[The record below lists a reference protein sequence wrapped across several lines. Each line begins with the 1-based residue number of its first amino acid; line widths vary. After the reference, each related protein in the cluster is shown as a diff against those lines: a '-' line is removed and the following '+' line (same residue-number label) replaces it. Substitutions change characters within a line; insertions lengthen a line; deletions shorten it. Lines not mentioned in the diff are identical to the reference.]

1 MESNYLS
8 WINDQ
13 AFTKLVFF
21 YELKKHVL
29 TLKKKI
35 SENESMVGPC
45 LTFPK
50 ANEWK
55 VVNIYLLSSKVS
67 INI

>member
-13 AFTKLVFF
+13 AFSRLVFF

-35 SENESMVGPC
+35 NENESMVGPC

-50 ANEWK
+50 ANE
-55 VVNIYLLSSKVS
+55 
-67 INI
+67 